1 MKIALKHG
9 ALISAMATLPLLPGC
24 STQQTNTGVSM
35 ANPASKYCLSQGG
48 RLEIVRDASGNE
60 RGMCHLPDRTVI
72 DEWALFRR
80 DQSKE

>member
-1 MKIALKHG
+1 MKITLKHG
-9 ALISAMATLPLLPGC
+9 ALISA
-24 STQQTNTGVSM
+24 M

>member
-1 MKIALKHG
+1 
-9 ALISAMATLPLLPGC
+9 
-24 STQQTNTGVSM
+24 M